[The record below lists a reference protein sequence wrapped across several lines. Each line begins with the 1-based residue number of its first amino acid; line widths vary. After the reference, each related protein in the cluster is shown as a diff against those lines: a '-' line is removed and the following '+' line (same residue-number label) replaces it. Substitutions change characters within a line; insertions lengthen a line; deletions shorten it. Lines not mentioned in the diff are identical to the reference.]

1 MSKFNIERGSKFE
14 QLKPSKHTEKL
25 HVIEVGNIRTHF
37 EYGKNG
43 KGRNYTYVYYKTPY
57 GSYYPAA
64 NSTERQ
70 PLYLDGLVGC
80 IKLTELN
87 SQYRPIN

>member
-1 MSKFNIERGSKFE
+1 MKSSEIGYGQKFE

-25 HVIEVGNIRTHF
+25 HVIEVRNVRTHF

-43 KGRNYTYVYYKTPY
+43 KGRNYTYVYYLTPS

-70 PLYLDGLVGC
+70 PLFLDGLIGC